1 MAQVLTDWNFTVT
14 VAVMVVLATALYKW
28 RLWKLS
34 LFKRM
39 GIPGP
44 VPHLI
49 TGNFDQLWTSDTV
62 KVMDKWS
69 KQYGDMYG
77 IYNGDAPFLMVKD
90 LELIQRVF
98 ITDFSLF
105 MDRGDVWST
114 MSGNQYI
121 CRALSFVAGNQWR
134 FIRRPVSAAFT
145 GSKMRLMMP
154 AMNEAVDRFIDL
166 LEERCLKAPDG
177 AANIHALI
185 GSLAFDVV
193 AETACGLYLDV
204 QHKVNDEYFESARSY
219 VLNTVESA
227 YQRIG
232 QFFSRVRSILALT
245 CMLERHFGSEPLTAL
260 ARKSEPVVVL
270 REKDQSLARADV
282 IQSLLNTKVPEEL
295 LRWRHFRERT
305 DDKGNFLMPLKDVAT
320 NAATL
325 LTAGFETVSASGS
338 ICAFCIARHPEVQE
352 KIRREVNAVYEK
364 YEGFTYDAI
373 RDLTY
378 TRQTID
384 ECLRLYP
391 SVIAFTSRKAS
402 CDYPYKDM
410 VLPKGISIMACTEQI
425 HKDPRFWDRPEEFDP
440 DRFSPE
446 QKASRHPLAFQPF
459 GAGAR
464 NCVGMRLA
472 QVELILIV
480 AKLVHKF
487 RLYLGSK
494 HANGELQRKTE
505 SIIASPKDGV
515 WIRVEHI

>member
-1 MAQVLTDWNFTVT
+1 
-14 VAVMVVLATALYKW
+14 
-28 RLWKLS
+28 
-34 LFKRM
+34 
-39 GIPGP
+39 
-44 VPHLI
+44 
-49 TGNFDQLWTSDTV
+49 
-62 KVMDKWS
+62 
-69 KQYGDMYG
+69 
-77 IYNGDAPFLMVKD
+77 
-90 LELIQRVF
+90 
-98 ITDFSLF
+98 
-105 MDRGDVWST
+105 
-114 MSGNQYI
+114 
-121 CRALSFVAGNQWR
+121 
-134 FIRRPVSAAFT
+134 
-145 GSKMRLMMP
+145 
-154 AMNEAVDRFIDL
+154 
-166 LEERCLKAPDG
+166 
-177 AANIHALI
+177 
-185 GSLAFDVV
+185 
-193 AETACGLYLDV
+193 
-204 QHKVNDEYFESARSY
+204 
-219 VLNTVESA
+219 
-227 YQRIG
+227 
-232 QFFSRVRSILALT
+232 
-245 CMLERHFGSEPLTAL
+245 
-260 ARKSEPVVVL
+260 
-270 REKDQSLARADV
+270 
-282 IQSLLNTKVPEEL
+282 
-295 LRWRHFRERT
+295 
-305 DDKGNFLMPLKDVAT
+305 MPLKDIAT

-425 HKDPRFWDRPEEFDP
+425 HKDPRFWDHPEEFDP

-487 RLYLGSK
+487 RLHLGSK
-494 HANGELQRKTE
+494 HANEELERKTE